1 MAERIALSLQLSGE
15 ERSLFLRVARAQ
27 LAVDHLPTLPQSQP
41 ALPLPTHTS
50 RTSNL
55 PIQVTA
61 FVERESEQAMLNEL
75 IATHRLVT
83 VSGVGGSGKTR
94 LVLEVAQS
102 LLNDF
107 SDGVWLVELAAI
119 QSGELVVQAIRLSS
133 VLAFVSRWQAILP
146 PRCAL
151 LYTINRCS

>member
-1 MAERIALSLQLSGE
+1 MRRRRKALDLTQAALAQRVGCAEVTIRKIEADVLRPSDEMAERIALSLQLSGE

-75 IATHRLVT
+75 IAT
-83 VSGVGGSGKTR
+83 
-94 LVLEVAQS
+94 
-102 LLNDF
+102 
-107 SDGVWLVELAAI
+107 
-119 QSGELVVQAIRLSS
+119 
-133 VLAFVSRWQAILP
+133 
-146 PRCAL
+146 
-151 LYTINRCS
+151 